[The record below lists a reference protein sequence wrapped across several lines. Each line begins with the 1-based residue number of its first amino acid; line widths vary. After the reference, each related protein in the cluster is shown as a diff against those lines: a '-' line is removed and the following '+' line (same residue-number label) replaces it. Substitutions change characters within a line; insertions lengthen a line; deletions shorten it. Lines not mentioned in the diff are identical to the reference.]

1 MLCGKAEAKRRAL
14 DAARAWLH
22 VHVMISSAPRD
33 ARSRQIAFLRLIRS
47 ENVGP
52 ITCRRLLAHF
62 GDAAAA
68 LAALPELARKGGRRR
83 PVRLCP
89 PDEAERELDA
99 LEALG
104 ARVLTLDDPD
114 YPSALAAIDD
124 PPPVLSVLGDPA
136 LIRRR
141 GIAVVG
147 ARNAS
152 ANGCRLARRL
162 AADLGR
168 AGLVVTSGLARGID
182 TAAHEGALDS
192 GSVAVLAGGPDVVYP
207 RENAALYQGL
217 RERGAVVSEMPAG
230 LAPQARHF
238 PRRNRLIS
246 GLSLGVLVVEAAPR
260 SGSLITARLAL
271 EQGREVFAV
280 PGSPLDPRARGCNHL
295 LRQGAVLTESAED
308 VLETLE
314 GFLAERRIRP
324 ETRPAAAPEAPE
336 IGRESD
342 RDGASEARVIV
353 KQLLGPSPV
362 LLDEVARQAQLSAA
376 MVNRVLLELELAGR
390 VVRHP
395 GNRVSLTMD
404 GDDMG

>member
-1 MLCGKAEAKRRAL
+1 MRAAL
-14 DAARAWLH
+14 DAASGRRH
-22 VHVMISSAPRD
+22 VHVMISLAADDLRAS
-33 ARSRQIAFLRLIRS
+33 QIAFLRLIRS

-52 ITCRRLLAHF
+52 ITCRRLIAQF

-68 LAALPELARKGGRRR
+68 LEALPELARKGGRRR
-83 PVRLCP
+83 PVRLCAP
-89 PDEAERELDA
+89 AEAERELET

-104 ARVLTLDDPD
+104 ARVLTLTDPD
-114 YPSALAAIDD
+114 YPPALAAIDD
-124 PPPVLSVLGDPA
+124 PPPVLNVLGDPA
-136 LIRRR
+136 LAGRR

-152 ANGCRLARRL
+152 ANGRRFAKQLAS
-162 AADLGR
+162 DLGR

-192 GSVAVLAGGPDVVYP
+192 GTVAVLAGGPDVVYP
-207 RENAALYQGL
+207 RENAALYEAV

-230 LAPQARHF
+230 LVPQARHF

-295 LRQGAVLTESAED
+295 IRQGAVLTESAED
-308 VLETLE
+308 VLEALE

-324 ETRPAAAPEAPE
+324 ETGPGPAPDAPESGQDEA
-336 IGRESD
+336 
-342 RDGASEARVIV
+342 AEARVIV

-395 GNRVSLTMD
+395 GNRVSLSMD
-404 GDDMG
+404 GDDTG

>member
-1 MLCGKAEAKRRAL
+1 
-14 DAARAWLH
+14 
-22 VHVMISSAPRD
+22 MISSLAEDPR
-33 ARSRQIAFLRLIRS
+33 AGRIAFLRLIRS

-52 ITCRRLLAHF
+52 ITCRRLVAQF
-62 GDAAAA
+62 GGAAAA
-68 LAALPELARKGGRRR
+68 LEALPELARKGGRRR
-83 PVRLCP
+83 PIRLCP
-89 PDEAERELDA
+89 RDEAERALDA

-104 ARVLTLDDPD
+104 ARVLTLADPD

-136 LIRRR
+136 LPSRRS
-141 GIAVVG
+141 IAIVG

-152 ANGCRLARRL
+152 ANGRRFAKRL

-182 TAAHEGALDS
+182 TAAHEGSLDS

-207 RENAALYQGL
+207 RENAALYQEL

-230 LAPQARHF
+230 LVPQARHF

-295 LRQGAVLTESAED
+295 IRQGAVLTESAED
-308 VLETLE
+308 VLEVLG

-324 ETRPAAAPEAPE
+324 DPPPGAAPEAPE
-336 IGRESD
+336 SGPEGAPD
-342 RDGASEARVIV
+342 AASEARVIV

-395 GNRVSLTMD
+395 GNRVSLSMD
-404 GDDMG
+404 GDDTG